1 MEDFQK
7 RLIEEYVQLKGRI
20 EKLKNKLSE
29 QDIQEKLSSKEV
41 ELLEKQHII
50 MMKYSS
56 ILYERIIYYIPNF
69 TTQITNILS

>member
-29 QDIQEKLSSKEV
+29 QDIQEKLSFKEI

-56 ILYERIIYYIPNF
+56 ILYERIIYHIPNF
-69 TTQITNILS
+69 TAQITNIPS

>member
-69 TTQITNILS
+69 ITQTTNIPS